1 MEANLQKLGH
11 LMNKGVLVKHNNAA
25 KAIGLLSDYPKK
37 K

>member
-11 LMNKGVLVKHNNAA
+11 LMNKGVLVKHNAA